1 MIGVVMMKNKRVF
14 IGLFALFFFLILTI
28 GGTYAYLSLGN
39 SNSTATGKGYCNS
52 VFYEGTNI
60 NASNLTSTTN
70 YLEGSKTDVKLYYEN
85 DECSIYS
92 SVNIYLH
99 TNNETTS
106 PITSVH
112 AFKYKVFNGSTK
124 VSEGVITSKGDV
136 KIATVPLTR
145 TSTTYS
151 VYLYID
157 SNVSNGY
164 FDNKTYSGY
173 IYASATQTSTVK

>member
-1 MIGVVMMKNKRVF
+1 MKNRKIF
-14 IGLFALFFFLILTI
+14 IFISVICIFLIFTI
-28 GGTYAYLSLGN
+28 GGTYAYLYLGRTDN
-39 SNSTATGKGYCNS
+39 SVTGKGYCNS
-52 VFYEGTNI
+52 VVYEGTNI
-60 NASNLTSTTN
+60 NASNLVSTTN
-70 YLEGSKTDVKLYYEN
+70 YLNGLKTDVKLYYEN

-136 KIATVPLTR
+136 QIATVPLTR

-157 SNVSNGY
+157 SNVSKGY

-173 IYASATQTSTVK
+173 ICASAVQTSTVK